1 MPYNIDGTYS
11 MDAYGT
17 SPASY
22 DPPSADFFG
31 SLPRRQEQSAP
42 LAVGSPDLMGIV
54 RQQAANPPQ
63 QVADVRPSMAEA
75 KADPL
80 AALAASGAPV
90 RLDSGPSLPGAGP
103 RTTAA
108 PVAPSAA
115 PAAPGKIV
123 FAGGG
128 GGAPADAA
136 APGTAAYANDAA
148 EMNRRAA
155 LWELEHA
162 NRGGGG
168 GPKPGTSYQT
178 AQDIKTKTEGG
189 VDPSRV
195 AAYSEQVREQGLA
208 DINLS
213 EAQRKHEQFVEG
225 AMVDARAEQQRL
237 DDDLA
242 QRRHAALGSL
252 QAQREYLDQE
262 VGKTKIDPNRFWSK
276 RSEGDR
282 IGFILA
288 SALTGA
294 LGGFGGTRGNV
305 LLDSVDKMVDKDID
319 AQVRNLETKKGRVGE
334 LGRIYQQAKEYW
346 GDETVARAHAKAA
359 ALLETE
365 KTVRKLATE
374 TGSAVAQAQSEKML
388 ADLAARQEKLW
399 FDSAGKVTDEVEK
412 KFKFVGPGGG
422 GGGGKNPYAKAA
434 EYLGKAGQEQAAG
447 AKFSAGEGKDAQQ
460 EGIFNG
466 ERVSLGS
473 VDKTEGAKLRSGLA
487 VLDLGR
493 QQIAELQK
501 IRQSASERI
510 LPSSAQIALTNR
522 IAASL
527 SKAQDMGVLMG
538 NEREEMQKILTNWRS
553 GDEALKS
560 ADSFLFEAGKR
571 SYMGAGGKPLGPL
584 K

>member
-1 MPYNIDGTYS
+1 MPYNLDGTYS
-11 MDAYGT
+11 MDAYGASPT
-17 SPASY
+17 SY
-22 DPPSADFFG
+22 GPPSADFLG

-42 LAVGSPDLMGIV
+42 LAIGSPDLMGIV
-54 RQQAANPPQ
+54 KQQAANPPQ

-80 AALAASGAPV
+80 AALAASAAPV

-108 PVAPSAA
+108 PVAPAA
-115 PAAPGKIV
+115 PPAAPGKIV

-128 GGAPADAA
+128 GGAPADAGA

-162 NRGGGG
+162 NRGGG

-208 DINLS
+208 DINLAD
-213 EAQRKHEQFVEG
+213 AQRKHEQFVEG

-399 FDSAGKVTDEVEK
+399 FDSAGKVTDEVER

-447 AKFSAGEGKDAQQ
+447 AKFSAGDGKGGQVAVFGNESYKLPNVGDA
-460 EGIFNG
+460 
-466 ERVSLGS
+466 
-473 VDKTEGAKLRSGLA
+473 EGAKVRDKLANVDVVKETLAKIVEARQSMGEKLVPSARLDGLVGDATAQLSILQGQGMIKEEDVKRMRGRLTDLRSGTDGA
-487 VLDLGR
+487 KDVSSFLDSIGR
-493 QQIAELQK
+493 SI
-501 IRQSASERI
+501 IRQSGGT
-510 LPSSAQIALTNR
+510 PT
-522 IAASL
+522 
-527 SKAQDMGVLMG
+527 GVV
-538 NEREEMQKILTNWRS
+538 K
-553 GDEALKS
+553 
-560 ADSFLFEAGKR
+560 
-571 SYMGAGGKPLGPL
+571 
-584 K
+584 